1 MEECPIDNLLS
12 ECADI
17 MDAAPVEEVA
27 VVVETEA
34 PAEVVALPE
43 PIVVQVSEPVEVVEQ
58 EIEIQEV
65 EKCVE
70 IAPQK
75 DSIRTLVAQEILSTE
90 RTYVDGLRKCISLY
104 MTPLTGKIEDSEL
117 HTLFGNLPNI
127 MRLNE
132 ALLGQ
137 LEIRIQEWSETA
149 TLGDIFKEV
158 APFLSMYADYCSS
171 FEAAAQLVVKFKQSN
186 SLFMSL
192 VEKNIPLCGGLD
204 INDFLIMPVQR
215 VPRYR
220 LLLENLLK
228 QTPEEHPD
236 YAGLKDALTA
246 VSDKAAEINQKMAL
260 QAQQKKMMEL
270 SMRFENPPIAEG
282 LVQPYRHLVSEFI
295 VEWIP
300 SFENAEGKNIYMFV
314 FNDLMVLAPVPN
326 KADDMLISMGAYPLW
341 GLFLKK
347 LDDSWVLAK
356 RDVPP
361 FQLVHATAT
370 YNIVMSNVDEK
381 EKFKK
386 DLETNREKLL
396 SAQPQLKTKR
406 LAIKLEMN
414 AIKQE
419 WTAVEPAPTFASRIS
434 KQSLEREA
442 AEFTQKA
449 LEELLRENKQTLEN
463 MTPISKTPKKSRL
476 FALKETVVNALSP
489 LVTPGG
495 RRQSLFGFGSPSNR
509 YASMPKLDS
518 GALFA
523 AAAEAVTS
531 DAPLSAGSK
540 PSIPV
545 ADVSAADLIR
555 QQIDELNKKTV
566 EMSKKDK
573 KKDRKRK
580 REEEAEAEKFDKA
593 EKKRLKSQKKAQ
605 KEADA
610 AEALAAAENE
620 KKHKKKEKKH
630 KKEAEEPPQTPRLAT
645 LIAEEAAKVASK
657 KDKKQKKHEEAE
669 AVPLPEADP
678 VMAAPEKKRRKKKE
692 TTTEMPPAP
701 IVEEAAAAPVDEPE
715 KKRKKE
721 KKHKN
726 ATDKENASD
735 NIVEEVAP
743 TPRASKKRK
752 AATEAPALEEAVEE
766 VTKVKKTKRSKTH
779 ETAVASEP
787 HHMKGRALKAAN

>member
-1 MEECPIDNLLS
+1 
-12 ECADI
+12 
-17 MDAAPVEEVA
+17 
-27 VVVETEA
+27 
-34 PAEVVALPE
+34 
-43 PIVVQVSEPVEVVEQ
+43 
-58 EIEIQEV
+58 
-65 EKCVE
+65 
-70 IAPQK
+70 
-75 DSIRTLVAQEILSTE
+75 
-90 RTYVDGLRKCISLY
+90 
-104 MTPLTGKIEDSEL
+104 
-117 HTLFGNLPNI
+117 
-127 MRLNE
+127 MRLFWDSLRSE
-132 ALLGQ
+132 SKSGMSQ
-137 LEIRIQEWSETA
+137 RPLETFSSKSYVLFFPSVDFPESSENS
-149 TLGDIFKEV
+149 IKSFV
-158 APFLSMYADYCSS
+158 FQAPFLSMYADYSS
-171 FEAAAQLVVKFKQSN
+171 SYEVAAQLVVKFKQSN

-192 VEKNIPLCGGLD
+192 VEKNIPICGGLD

-236 YAGLKDALTA
+236 YSGLKDALTA

-270 SMRFENPPIAEG
+270 STRFETAPIAEG
-282 LVQPYRHLVSEFI
+282 LVQPYRHLISEYI

-300 SFENAEGKNIYMFV
+300 SYETPESKNIYMFV
-314 FNDLMVLAPVPN
+314 FNDLMLLAPVPN
-326 KADDMLISMGAYPLW
+326 KADDMLVCIGAYPLW

-347 LDDSWVLAK
+347 LDDSWVLSSAFLLIS
-356 RDVPP
+356 RCPFSAVSDSGFCSLSEREVPP
-361 FQLVHATAT
+361 FQLVHASAT

-449 LEELLRENKQTLEN
+449 LEELLRENKHALEN

-476 FALKETVVNALSP
+476 FALKESVVNALSP

-545 ADVSAADLIR
+545 ADVSAADMIR
-555 QQIDELNKKTV
+555 QHIDELNKKTV
-566 EMSKKDK
+566 EMTKSTCPSSLLPQRFESNLIVCCLEDK

-580 REEEAEAEKFDKA
+580 REEEAEADKV

-605 KEADA
+605 KEAEA
-610 AEALAAAENE
+610 AEALAAAESE
-620 KKHKKKEKKH
+620 RKQKRKEKKQ
-630 KKEAEEPPQTPRLAT
+630 KKETIEEQPQTPRFAT
-645 LIAEEAAKVASK
+645 LIAEEAVKVASK
-657 KDKKQKKHEEAE
+657 KEKKHKHHEEVETFVAE
-669 AVPLPEADP
+669 VDP

-692 TTTEMPPAP
+692 TTEELAPAP
-701 IVEEAAAAPVDEPE
+701 IVEEIAAPAEPE

-721 KKHKN
+721 RKHKHT
-726 ATDKENASD
+726 TDKENASD

-743 TPRASKKRK
+743 TPRGSKKRK
-752 AATEAPALEEAVEE
+752 ATTETPAVEE
-766 VTKVKKTKRSKTH
+766 IVEEVVKAKKTKRSKTH
-779 ETAVASEP
+779 DSTMTSEP
-787 HHMKGRALKAAN
+787 HHMKGKALKAAN